1 MKYLI
6 LLLFLTLIP
15 IVTASDLSY
24 NPNLASNIDIAN
36 STYLTEII
44 NSPTSDFPLTVILSG
59 IMHPITNA
67 FSGIGV
73 NSGSIVFLIIFGI
86 FVMMVWRQSGKVTIP
101 CMITIITAG
110 FWGIWLPE
118 SSYPWIQI
126 LIVIALAAQGLSW
139 ISRE

>member
-1 MKYLI
+1 
-6 LLLFLTLIP
+6 
-15 IVTASDLSY
+15 
-24 NPNLASNIDIAN
+24 
-36 STYLTEII
+36 
-44 NSPTSDFPLTVILSG
+44 
-59 IMHPITNA
+59 
-67 FSGIGV
+67 
-73 NSGSIVFLIIFGI
+73 
-86 FVMMVWRQSGKVTIP
+86 MMVWRQSGKVTIP